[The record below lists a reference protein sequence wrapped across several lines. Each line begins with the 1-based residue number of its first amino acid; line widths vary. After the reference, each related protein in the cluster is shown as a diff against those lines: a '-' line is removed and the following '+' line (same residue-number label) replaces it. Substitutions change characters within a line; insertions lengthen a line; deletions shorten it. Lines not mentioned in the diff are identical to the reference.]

1 MYNRYAVIVDV
12 LESMF
17 TNDNTE
23 GVKNALN
30 FLEKGHEAKN
40 NKKSKSLSSLAKTRK
55 EKLDSAWKDRK
66 IVTAVSEL
74 NNEYTQ
80 LNTIQKSFSKGL
92 SAMASYQN
100 SGSLESVGDEKLFAS
115 VDGTKTFSKSYI
127 NNKQLSKILN

>member
-40 NKKSKSLSSLAKTRK
+40 NKKRKSLSVDGKIRK
-55 EKLDSAWKDRK
+55 DKLEDEFKNRK
-66 IVTAVSEL
+66 IVSNESDL
-74 NNEYTQ
+74 NDEYIQ
-80 LNTIQKSFSKGL
+80 LNTIQKNFSKGL

-115 VDGTKTFSKSYI
+115 IEGNNMFSKAYI
-127 NNKQLSKILN
+127 HKNQLEKMYN